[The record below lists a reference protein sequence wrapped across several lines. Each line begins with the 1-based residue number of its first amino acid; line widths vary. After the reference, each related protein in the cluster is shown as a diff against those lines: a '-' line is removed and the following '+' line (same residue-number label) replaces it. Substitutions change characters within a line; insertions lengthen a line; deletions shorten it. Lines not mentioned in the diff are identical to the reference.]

1 MYISKSIVVYVYVCG
16 FGFMLRIPP
25 VASHGTG
32 AMEAHRALTLK
43 CGMMISCCKDT
54 QFLLKDIHI
63 MKKMCNFAAERGQ
76 APRHVPAIPTL

>member
-1 MYISKSIVVYVYVCG
+1 
-16 FGFMLRIPP
+16 MLWIPP
-25 VASHGTG
+25 AASHRTG
-32 AMEAHRALTLK
+32 AMEAHQALTLK

-76 APRHVPAIPTL
+76 VSAPRAGHIADVICGAGRAHT